1 MTSARLIS
9 AVIAIAICLLALVFL
24 VWPNDDSGKLESE
37 KINSSHLQLPMT
49 SSQPLISEKETQKGP
64 ETDPL
69 EQSRDLRA
77 LFEANKNAKDPEHA
91 LLAYRAWHTCMPNLF
106 GARAALWQQN
116 MSRLADDNP
125 QKIAYQRMRE
135 RCQHFADVDNDTL
148 KRQQQELAG
157 RWLHGD
163 AKTTGESAS
172 RLMQTGDYQTA
183 MEIARV
189 AFNSHKPQDLASLS
203 GFAYTYLK
211 DQIGNDEDEM
221 QAQSYRARAFTIAA
235 CQTGMACSQDSL
247 RATEHCMYSG
257 QCEGSLI
264 DHYMQS
270 LASDRERQQLMAQSK
285 KIIAAM
291 QSNADLESLL
301 AP

>member
-1 MTSARLIS
+1 
-9 AVIAIAICLLALVFL
+9 
-24 VWPNDDSGKLESE
+24 
-37 KINSSHLQLPMT
+37 MT
-49 SSQPLISEKETQKGP
+49 SSQPLISEREIQKGP

-69 EQSRDLRA
+69 EQSQDLRA
-77 LFEANKNAKDPEHA
+77 LFEANKNAKDSEHT

-106 GARAALWQQN
+106 GARSALWQQN

-125 QKIAYQRMRE
+125 QKIAYQRLRT
-135 RCQHFADVDNDTL
+135 RCQNFAGVDNDEL
-148 KRQQQELAG
+148 MRQQQELAG
-157 RWLHGD
+157 HWLRGG
-163 AKTTGESAS
+163 AKTVGESAS
-172 RLMQTGDYQTA
+172 HLMQNGNYDAA
-183 MEIARV
+183 MEIARA
-189 AFNSHKPQDLASLS
+189 AFNSHNPQDLASLS

-211 DQIGNDEDEM
+211 DQIGSDEDEM
-221 QAQSYRARAFTIAA
+221 QAQSYRAKAFTIAA

-264 DHYMQS
+264 DHYLQS
-270 LASDRERQQLMAQSK
+270 LASDRERQQLLAQSK

-291 QSNADLESLL
+291 RSNADLESLL

>member
-1 MTSARLIS
+1 MT
-9 AVIAIAICLLALVFL
+9 
-24 VWPNDDSGKLESE
+24 
-37 KINSSHLQLPMT
+37 NSQS
-49 SSQPLISEKETQKGP
+49 LISEQETQKGP

-77 LFEANKNAKDPEHA
+77 LFEANKHAKDPEHA

-125 QKIAYQRMRE
+125 QKIAYQHMHE
-135 RCQHFADVDNDTL
+135 RCQHFAGVDNDTL
-148 KRQQQELAG
+148 KRQQQELAE

-163 AKTTGESAS
+163 AKTSGESAS
-172 RLMQTGDYQTA
+172 RLMQTGDYKAA

-235 CQTGMACSQDSL
+235 CQTGMACSQDSV
-247 RATEHCMYSG
+247 RAMEHCMYSA